1 MRKFIVVSLVLVL
14 GAVASARGNLLSN
27 SGFED
32 QGWSSGAAV
41 NWQWMNPDV
50 HGSSWGNAS
59 RENWR
64 AHGGTWEATIRGSW
78 AGGVDGGWW
87 QEVPATPGVT
97 YTFSAWFWAD
107 GSWTNQADQGIKIEF
122 FSGTNS
128 GGPIIS
134 AVSNLFQGV
143 AESWV
148 QKSVSGVCPAGAT
161 WARAVVWASA
171 VGDNGALQCD
181 DASLVAEP
189 GTVILIS
196 QLPVFLGCVLTVPLL
211 RRSWRRRTKIVN
223 D

>member
-1 MRKFIVVSLVLVL
+1 MDHRGETPPGKTGGHMEEL
-14 GAVASARGNLLSN
+14 GKR
-27 SGFED
+27 F
-32 QGWSSGAAV
+32 AAV
-41 NWQWMNPDV
+41 GPV
-50 HGSSWGNAS
+50 VLTG
-59 RENWR
+59 
-64 AHGGTWEATIRGSW
+64 
-78 AGGVDGGWW
+78 AGGRKYR
-87 QEVPATPGVT
+87 
-97 YTFSAWFWAD
+97 YTRCDVYLLAWFWAN

-189 GTVILIS
+189 GTVVSFLS
-196 QLPVFLGCVLTVPLL
+196 SLSFLGASLQCLYCVVLGDAGLK
-211 RRSWRRRTKIVN
+211 S
-223 D
+223 